1 MSCIVDS
8 IKISPIY
15 IKWFLN
21 CMKLNSEVS
30 KAMLRFHTIGY
41 FSCTSPNPLTF
52 ALLISHKFAEFQF
65 FFCFFCFFF
74 QVLVCNSNM
83 IGFQIAFDVFCE

>member
-52 ALLISHKFAEFQF
+52 ALFISHKFAEFQF
-65 FFCFFCFFF
+65 FFFFF

>member
-21 CMKLNSEVS
+21 CIKLNSEVS

-41 FSCTSPNPLTF
+41 FSCTSPNPLAF
-52 ALLISHKFAEFQF
+52 ALLISHKFAEFQGF
-65 FFCFFCFFF
+65 FFFFFF

>member
-52 ALLISHKFAEFQF
+52 ALLISHNFAEFQF
-65 FFCFFCFFF
+65 FFFF

>member
-41 FSCTSPNPLTF
+41 FSCTSPNPLAF
-52 ALLISHKFAEFQF
+52 ALLISHKFAEFQGF
-65 FFCFFCFFF
+65 FFFFFF

>member
-52 ALLISHKFAEFQF
+52 ALLISHKFAEFQVF
-65 FFCFFCFFF
+65 FFFFFF

>member
-52 ALLISHKFAEFQF
+52 ALLISHKFAEFQGF
-65 FFCFFCFFF
+65 FFFFS